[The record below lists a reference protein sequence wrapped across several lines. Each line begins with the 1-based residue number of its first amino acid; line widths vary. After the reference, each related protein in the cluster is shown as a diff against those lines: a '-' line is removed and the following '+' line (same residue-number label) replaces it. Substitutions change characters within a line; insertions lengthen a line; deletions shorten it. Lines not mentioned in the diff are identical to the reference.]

1 MPAEV
6 LTAIIAAGVAVIS
19 AIITFFGQLR
29 ITRLQQQFT
38 EQQEERS
45 QEARAQELIATYRDP
60 LLRSAFDLQSRLY
73 NIVKQNFLDLCL
85 SENEG
90 SKRYCFDNT
99 LYVIAEYLGWVEV
112 LRREVQFL
120 DLGNVDQNQ
129 RLNQILYDI
138 RQVLYTREYP
148 FPLRLFN
155 GQQRAIG
162 ELMMTPRKRE
172 EGVAN
177 YECIG
182 YATFSRKLYEDEHF
196 AAWFSDARYDLKCL
210 VQERE
215 RYYERLIILQNR
227 LIDLINFLDPD
238 KVRISTDERQKISP
252 NTSHNTAKHAQHAAE
267 HLRRANS

>member
-1 MPAEV
+1 
-6 LTAIIAAGVAVIS
+6 
-19 AIITFFGQLR
+19 
-29 ITRLQQQFT
+29 
-38 EQQEERS
+38 
-45 QEARAQELIATYRDP
+45 
-60 LLRSAFDLQSRLY
+60 
-73 NIVKQNFLDLCL
+73 
-85 SENEG
+85 
-90 SKRYCFDNT
+90 
-99 LYVIAEYLGWVEV
+99 
-112 LRREVQFL
+112 
-120 DLGNVDQNQ
+120 
-129 RLNQILYDI
+129 
-138 RQVLYTREYP
+138 
-148 FPLRLFN
+148 
-155 GQQRAIG
+155 
-162 ELMMTPRKRE
+162 MMTPRKRE
-172 EGVAN
+172 EGAAN